1 VSEPLLSVEGL
12 RVAFETDAGTVH
24 AVDGISYTVEAGQ
37 TLAIVGESG
46 AGKTVSAL
54 AVLGLTRGPGIRST
68 GRIIFA
74 GQDLAVLD
82 DAAIRGIAGDGVAMT
97 VPDPLSAFH
106 PLYRLGAQ
114 LTEAILTHRAV
125 SAAAAR
131 DRAID
136 LLELVGIP
144 DPHRR
149 IDVFPHELPPGLRTR
164 AMFAMALANGPK
176 VLIADDPA
184 RGLDVTVQAQILTLL
199 EAVQERLGTAIILI
213 TRDLGVAAEIADEIA
228 VMYAGRL
235 VERASTEQIFVSP
248 QHPYTWGLLR
258 SVPRFGVGVAEL
270 TPISG
275 APPSLIDRPSGCHF
289 HPRCPY
295 VQESHRRIDPQLRPV
310 AGEDGHSVACLLD
323 ASVRRRIWQGLEAG
337 HDPASLHDLASA
349 LPEETS

>member
-24 AVDGISYTVEAGQ
+24 AVDGISYTVAPGR
-37 TLAIVGESG
+37 TLAIVGEPG
-46 AGKTVSAL
+46 AGKTVSAR
-54 AVLGLTRGPGIRST
+54 AVLGLTRGPRT
-68 GRIIFA
+68 RHAGRVMFA
-74 GQDLAVLD
+74 GQDLAALD
-82 DAAIRGIAGDGVAMT
+82 DDDLRRIAGDGVALT
-97 VPDPLSAFH
+97 APDPLSALH

-114 LTEAILTHRAV
+114 LTEAIRTHRAV

-164 AMFAMALANGPK
+164 AMLAMALANGPK
-176 VLIADDPA
+176 VLIADDPT
-184 RGLDVTVQAQILTLL
+184 RELDVTAGAQILALL
-199 EAVQERLGTAIILI
+199 ATVQERLGTAIVLM
-213 TRDLGVAAEIADEIA
+213 TRDLGVAAELADEIA

-235 VERASTEQIFVSP
+235 VERASPEQIFVAP

-258 SVPRFGVGVAEL
+258 SVPHLGVGVSEL

-275 APPSLIDRPSGCHF
+275 VAPSLIDRPSGCHF

-295 VQESHRRIDPQLRPV
+295 VQESHRRLDPQLRPV
-310 AGEDGHSVACLLD
+310 SGEEGHSVACLLD
-323 ASVRRRIWQGLEAG
+323 ASVRRRIWRGLEAG
-337 HDPASLHDLASA
+337 QDLPALRNLASIR
-349 LPEETS
+349 PEAES